1 MDLGGQALQIKFM
14 IRDRGPDYTAA
25 FDAVLA
31 GAGIRTVLCNVR
43 TPRMN
48 AITGRWTGGCRRE
61 LLDRTLIWNQG
72 HLRLILRQYEIH
84 HNQHRPHRS
93 LNAAAPLQPLPE
105 PVDLEQYRVR
115 RHARVGGL
123 INEYRLVA

>member
-1 MDLGGQALQIKFM
+1 MSSW
-14 IRDRGPDYTAA
+14 TAPSSGTRP
-25 FDAVLA
+25 VCC
-31 GAGIRTVLCNVR
+31 GSCVNHET
-43 TPRMN
+43 
-48 AITGRWTGGCRRE
+48 
-61 LLDRTLIWNQG
+61 
-72 HLRLILRQYEIH
+72 H

-93 LNAAAPLQPLPE
+93 LHGAASLKPIPE